1 MPKVT
6 TATATLTL
14 AALLLV
20 AAVLTLVGV
29 AARRRAR
36 RLEAGARLG
45 QQALDS
51 MPRAIFI
58 VDGLRP
64 GRPNMYVN
72 AAYSALTGFDVN
84 EALAAGFDALAV
96 FADPDGVSAL
106 DATAEGSASK
116 RVQVRRRDGTTIPA
130 QLELRGLP
138 RGGSGR
144 YVVGLLEPIAS
155 GERATEGNAPRDTSP
170 PSAQL
175 GRDKDTFW
183 SWLSHELRSP
193 LNACVM
199 WVDVVALSPQ
209 PDKLA
214 KAVDAIKRNLARQA
228 RLIGDLSDAAKVSSG
243 SLELRFEPL
252 DLVALVQ
259 RELAAWDAL
268 AGAKQLR
275 FQHRIE
281 LDAAPV
287 VGDPAR
293 LIQTLNHV
301 LESAIGSTAS
311 GGRVDLRVHAANG
324 DCVVEVT
331 DTGPALSPEDAT
343 HLAVPLWR
351 ASSTTRARAGVGLG
365 LAVAHHLVGKHG
377 GTLIATSADSGARFV
392 LTVPLATSGG
402 STAAVAKMDRTSN
415 L

>member
-1 MPKVT
+1 MT
-6 TATATLTL
+6 TATATISV

-20 AAVLTLVGV
+20 AAAVLALAGI

-36 RLEAGARLG
+36 QSAAGALLG
-45 QQALDS
+45 QHALDA

-64 GRPNMYVN
+64 GRPTVYVN
-72 AAYSALTGFDVN
+72 GAYSALTGFDGK
-84 EALAAGFDALAV
+84 EAVAAGFDALAV
-96 FADPDGVSAL
+96 FADPGEVSAL
-106 DATAEGSASK
+106 DTPGDTSASK

-130 QLELRGLP
+130 QLELRSLP
-138 RGGSGR
+138 RGSAGH
-144 YVVGLLEPIAS
+144 YVVGLLEPLDDAEK
-155 GERATEGNAPRDTSP
+155 GAAARRAA
-170 PSAQL
+170 PSAQS
-175 GRDKDTFW
+175 GRDKETFW

-199 WVDVVALSPQ
+199 WIDVVALSPQ

-228 RLIGDLSDAAKVSSG
+228 RLIGELSDAAKVSSG
-243 SLELRFEPL
+243 SLEVRFEPL
-252 DLVALVQ
+252 DLVVLVK
-259 RELAAWDAL
+259 RELAAWDTL
-268 AGAKQLR
+268 ARAKELR

-281 LDAAPV
+281 LDTAPV

-293 LIQTLNHV
+293 LVQTLNHL
-301 LESAIGSTAS
+301 LESAIASTGS
-311 GGRVDLRVHAANG
+311 GGRIDLALHAANG
-324 DCVVEVT
+324 SCIVEVT
-331 DTGPALSPEDAT
+331 DTGAGLSPEDAA
-343 HLAVPLWR
+343 HLALPLWR

-365 LAVAHHLVGKHG
+365 LAVAHHLIGKHG
-377 GTLIATSADSGARFV
+377 GTLTATSADSGARFV
-392 LTVPLATSGG
+392 LSVPLATSDG

>member
-1 MPKVT
+1 VT
-6 TATATLTL
+6 TATATVII
-14 AALLLV
+14 APLLLV
-20 AAVLTLVGV
+20 AAAMLALAGA

-36 RLEAGARLG
+36 QIEAGSRLG
-45 QQALDS
+45 QHALDA

-58 VDGLRP
+58 VDSLRP
-64 GRPNMYVN
+64 GRPNRYVN
-72 AAYSALTGFDVN
+72 AAYSALTGFAAE
-84 EALAAGFDALAV
+84 EAVAAGFDALAV
-96 FADPDGVSAL
+96 FAGLDVAAL
-106 DATAEGSASK
+106 DAAVDASVSK
-116 RVQVRRRDGTTIPA
+116 RVQVRRRDGTTVPM

-138 RGGSGR
+138 RGSSGR
-144 YVVGLLEPIAS
+144 QVVGLLEPIED
-155 GERATEGNAPRDTSP
+155 GEKATAAERSAPPRAQP
-170 PSAQL
+170 

-228 RLIGDLSDAAKVSSG
+228 RLIGDLGDAAKIASG
-243 SLELRFEPL
+243 SLDLRFEPL
-252 DLVALVQ
+252 DLVALVK

-268 AGAKQLR
+268 GAAKQLR

-281 LDAAPV
+281 VDTAPV

-293 LIQTLNHV
+293 LVQTLNHV
-301 LESAIGSTAS
+301 LESAIASTPS

-324 DCVVEVT
+324 NCVVEVT
-331 DTGPALSPEDAT
+331 DTGAGLSPEDAA

-365 LAVAHHLVGKHG
+365 LAVAHHLAGKHG
-377 GTLIATSADSGARFV
+377 GSLTATSADSGARFV
-392 LTVPLATSGG
+392 LTVPLATSNG
-402 STAAVAKMDRTSN
+402 STSAVAKMDRTSN

>member
-1 MPKVT
+1 MT
-6 TATATLTL
+6 TATATLTI
-14 AALLLV
+14 AALLLAA
-20 AAVLTLVGV
+20 AAVLTLIGV

-36 RLEAGARLG
+36 QIEAGSRLG
-45 QQALDS
+45 QQALDA
-51 MPRAIFI
+51 MPGAIFI
-58 VDGLRP
+58 VDGLRR
-64 GRPNMYVN
+64 GRPNLYVN
-72 AAYSALTGFDVN
+72 AAYSTLTGFDVK

-96 FADPDGVSAL
+96 FTDPDGVSAL
-106 DATAEGSASK
+106 DTAAEGSASK
-116 RVQVRRRDGTTIPA
+116 RVQVRRRDGTTVPA

-138 RGGSGR
+138 RVGSAR
-144 YVVGLLEPIAS
+144 YVVGLLEPLAS
-155 GERATEGNAPRDTSP
+155 GKRATDAEPRAPRDASQP
-170 PSAQL
+170 GAQPD
-175 GRDKDTFW
+175 RDKDAFW

-228 RLIGDLSDAAKVSSG
+228 RLIADLSDAAKVSSG

-275 FQHRIE
+275 FQHRFE

-301 LESAIGSTAS
+301 VESAIGSTAS

-324 DCVVEVT
+324 NCVVEVT
-331 DTGPALSPEDAT
+331 DTGAALSPEDAA

-377 GTLIATSADSGARFV
+377 GTLTATSADSGARFV
-392 LTVPLATSGG
+392 LSVPLATSDP
-402 STAAVAKMDRTSN
+402 SAAAVAKMDRTSN